1 MNYLDMTVP
10 PAEVLSEHDLATW
23 RLQLVQEE
31 QDLSTRHEAWIRS
44 HSGWRKA
51 LANATECAVAHR
63 VAELEAEVCSSLANI
78 DAARQHLLR
87 STMAT
92 SVEEAVAA
100 VFDHLSSDVGSLS
113 QTLSVDSTQSMPV
126 AMPQELQRSQ
136 QQARQLEARLNTSR
150 AEYEAKFSILQR
162 INDSLREDLLALQTQ
177 GGLLNCTRGGRLSRI
192 VEELEKR
199 AEELQTHNHLPPD
212 QDARRR
218 DITVSLVRAEGRIR
232 QLESREQQL
241 MEQLENVTQELRSAR
256 VRIEQ
261 LEEVRAAEDRVTGN
275 PAGHQ
280 GMWPGSRLV
289 SLRLDSDAIA
299 VQRRAR
305 RMAERQHW
313 HCAARH
319 WDQLEAAN
327 RLLEGS
333 RCSPISSAPAAPSL
347 Q

>member
-1 MNYLDMTVP
+1 MRGAL
-10 PAEVLSEHDLATW
+10 
-23 RLQLVQEE
+23 R
-31 QDLSTRHEAWIRS
+31 
-44 HSGWRKA
+44 RKA
-51 LANATECAVAHR
+51 LRAEKRGAPHRSSHHAFSRFTSSSSSGVKSFLMLNRMRISSGVLPLISSATVLQVRSSSCSHPCTPDGVPSFEISAFVALFDGDGDGKISWEDFS
-63 VAELEAEVCSSLANI
+63 AMLGAL
-78 DAARQHLLR
+78 DAGD
-87 STMAT
+87 
-92 SVEEAVAA
+92 E
-100 VFDHLSSDVGSLS
+100 
-113 QTLSVDSTQSMPV
+113 

-136 QQARQLEARLNTSR
+136 QQARQLEALLNTSR

-177 GGLLNCTRGGRLSRI
+177 GGLLNCTPGGRLSRI

-199 AEELQTHNHLPPD
+199 AEELQSHNHLPPD
-212 QDARRR
+212 HDARRR
-218 DITVSLVRAEGRIR
+218 DITISLVRAEGRIR

-275 PAGHQ
+275 PTRHQ
-280 GMWPGSRLV
+280 GMWPSSTLV
-289 SLRLDSDAIA
+289 SLPLDSDAIA

-333 RCSPISSAPAAPSL
+333 RCSPISNAPAAPSL